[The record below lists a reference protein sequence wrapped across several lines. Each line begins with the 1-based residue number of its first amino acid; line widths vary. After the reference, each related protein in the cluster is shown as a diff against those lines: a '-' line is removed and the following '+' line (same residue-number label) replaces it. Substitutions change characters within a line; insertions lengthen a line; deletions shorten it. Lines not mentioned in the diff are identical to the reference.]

1 MHHTRRRVAS
11 ATAAGALAVA
21 GLAAAA
27 PAADAAQV
35 TANAVCRQASPL
47 PGEVATTLSVGVT
60 FNPTSGP
67 AGTVVA
73 VRATAGPLPLSSPMA
88 VPDAMIETRLSLAYT
103 GAASGTADLVSAHT
117 VSLPQG
123 PVSLGP
129 FDASLRVPDGTPPGD
144 LLFTA
149 KALSFTITTP
159 YGTLIEDCDFSG
171 GGVLG
176 TFTVTTGAGTGTQQ
190 LPRGTVDSGGLNFE
204 QAAAGMQLS
213 QVTLNGKPQTMTGA
227 LNQVAV
233 QDFRGDVL
241 GWDLT
246 AAITDFT
253 SPEKGGLIPADSFT
267 WKPACAV
274 TNPDSPSRV
283 VTGSEG
289 TVGLLC
295 KQNANA
301 PGVVSGGE
309 FTADASAK
317 LPIPAWQLSGTYTA
331 TLTLT
336 LI

>member
-1 MHHTRRRVAS
+1 MHATRRRVAS

-47 PGEVATTLSVGVT
+47 PGEATGAVSVGVT

-73 VRATAGPLPLSSPMA
+73 VRATAGPLPLSSAIA
-88 VPDAMIETRLSLAYT
+88 VPDAMIEARLTLAYA
-103 GAASGTADLVSAHT
+103 GAASGTADLVSVQT

-123 PVSLGP
+123 PVTLGP
-129 FDASLRVPDGTPPGD
+129 FDASLRIPDGTPPGD

-171 GGVLG
+171 SGVLG
-176 TFTVTTGAGTGTQQ
+176 TFAVTSDTGTQQ
-190 LPRGTVDSGGLNFE
+190 RPQGTVDSGGLNFE
-204 QAAAGMQLS
+204 QAAAGMRLS

-246 AAITDFT
+246 GAITDFT

-274 TNPDSPSRV
+274 TNPDSPSQV

>member
-1 MHHTRRRVAS
+1 M
-11 ATAAGALAVA
+11 A

-27 PAADAAQV
+27 PAADAARA
-35 TANAVCRQASPL
+35 TANAVCRQASP
-47 PGEVATTLSVGVT
+47 PSGEVAATMSVGVS
-60 FNPTSGP
+60 FNPASGP

-73 VRATAGPLPLSSPMA
+73 VSATAGPLPVLSSTA
-88 VPDAMIETRLSLAYT
+88 VPDAMIETRLTLAYA
-103 GAASGTADLVSAHT
+103 GAASGTADLVSAQT
-117 VSLPQG
+117 VALPQG
-123 PVSLGP
+123 PVDLGP
-129 FDASLRVPDGTPPGD
+129 FDASLRIPDGAPPGD
-144 LLFTA
+144 LQFTA
-149 KALSFTITTP
+149 KALSVTITTP
-159 YGTLIEDCDFSG
+159 YGSVLEECDFSG
-171 GGVLG
+171 SGVLG
-176 TFTVTTGAGTGTQQ
+176 TFTVTSDTGTQQ
-190 LPRGTVDSGGLNFE
+190 RPQGTVDSGGLNFE

-246 AAITDFT
+246 GAITDFT

-274 TNPDSPSRV
+274 TNPDSPSQV
-283 VTGSEG
+283 VAGSEG